1 MFTKEYIM
9 RPKKTMAEKKIQ
21 TTVHMS
27 AHAISEV
34 EEYRAAFGATF
45 SGACEHLLK
54 EGLKSMGQKFGKIE
68 KKLIACLPIF
78 I

>member
-1 MFTKEYIM
+1 M
-9 RPKKTMAEKKIQ
+9 RPKIPNAEKKKQ

-27 AHAISEV
+27 AHVISKID
-34 EEYRAAFGATF
+34 EYRTTYGTTY
-45 SGACEHLLK
+45 SRACEHLIK